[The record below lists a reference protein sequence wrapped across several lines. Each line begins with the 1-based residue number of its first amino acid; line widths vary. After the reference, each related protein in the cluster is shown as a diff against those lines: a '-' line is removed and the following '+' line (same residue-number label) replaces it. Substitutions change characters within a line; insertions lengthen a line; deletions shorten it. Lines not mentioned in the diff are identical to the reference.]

1 MALNFPISPTLNQTY
16 AVGTK
21 TWKWNGY
28 AWDLQLQD
36 SASSNNLSYAWSTA
50 NAAYAQANTGTSL
63 AQAAYDYANTLV
75 LSGGTLDQFARN
87 TANSAWTTANASYI
101 QANTGTALA
110 QAAYNYANTII
121 LADQRLNTSNTVT
134 FAGITATGNTNTTH
148 IIPTA
153 NIAYDLGSP
162 SLRFRDLYLSGNT
175 LNLGGVQLSSSNNSL
190 IIPSLNVG
198 NVQISVDQSGQL
210 NFSQPIT
217 ISGNNVSTTGNI
229 SFDST
234 TLVSNTNA
242 IRLKSANSI
251 WSFNTSNSIVFP
263 NGTLQNTAWVGIT
276 TGLIDDDGNISNTVN
291 NVTSLR
297 FDSNSGFDVIGLGN
311 GLAKV
316 KINSTFK
323 TWKVDGQA
331 DLIAYG
337 LDTMRFI
344 AGSGISITTNANTN
358 PKSITFTNTSN
369 TYNQDLNNTANVSFN
384 TISHSGLVMTNGT
397 NVDQIYEI
405 DVFLQITENWQDTPI
420 FSTSLPT
427 GTYIVQIK
435 ANDNTVGGGHL
446 NEYYTGLM
454 SWYSSDTDSTVF
466 DEIVLHRAG
475 QGPGSGALFLR
486 VQRTETSNNKDLK
499 LQISGTINCTA
510 TALYSFKFRRMI

>member
-1 MALNFPISPTLNQTY
+1 MALNFPISPTLNQTHT
-16 AVGTK
+16 VGAK
-21 TWKWNGY
+21 TWIWNGY
-28 AWDLQLQD
+28 AWDLRLQD
-36 SASSNNLSYAWSTA
+36 ISSIWYTA
-50 NAAYAQANTGTSL
+50 NLAYS
-63 AQAAYDYANTLV
+63 V
-75 LSGGTLDQFARN
+75 
-87 TANSAWTTANASYI
+87 ANSALEAANSI
-101 QANTGTALA
+101 
-110 QAAYNYANTII
+110 
-121 LADQRLNTSNTVT
+121 SS
-134 FAGITATGNTNTTH
+134 TGNVVFNNTT
-148 IIPTA
+148 
-153 NIAYDLGSP
+153 
-162 SLRFRDLYLSGNT
+162 
-175 LNLGGVQLSSSNNSL
+175 L
-190 IIPSLNVG
+190 I
-198 NVQISVDQSGQL
+198 
-210 NFSQPIT
+210 
-217 ISGNNVSTTGNI
+217 
-229 SFDST
+229 
-234 TLVSNTNA
+234 SNTNNS
-242 IRLKSANSI
+242 IRIKVANSI
-251 WSFNTSNSIVFP
+251 WSFSNSNTITFP
-263 NGTLQNTAWVGIT
+263 NGTTQNTAWNGFT

-297 FDSNSGFDVIGLGN
+297 FDSNSGFDVVGLGN
-311 GLAKV
+311 GLASIKM
-316 KINSTFK
+316 NSTFK
-323 TWKVDGQA
+323 TWKVAGQA
-331 DLIAYG
+331 DLIANG

-397 NVDQIYEI
+397 NVDQIYELNAI
-405 DVFLQITENWQDTPI
+405 LQITDDWQDTPI

-454 SWYSSDTDSTVF
+454 SWYSFDTDSTIF

-510 TALYSFKFRRMI
+510 SVLYSFKFRRMI